1 MILGSLKAMK
11 NEKKEN
17 AQNLEKMT
25 EEVLRACKICF
36 PKTTEFAKDVMQSDF
51 DKIMSQHLQEVHQE
65 WVQIFSWIPIFF
77 ILTGGRSNL
86 YGPGILFS

>member
-1 MILGSLKAMK
+1 MK

-51 DKIMSQHLQEVHQE
+51 DKIMSQHMQEVHQE
-65 WVQIFSWIPIFF
+65 RFQNFPGLVFF
-77 ILTGGRSNL
+77 NR
-86 YGPGILFS
+86 